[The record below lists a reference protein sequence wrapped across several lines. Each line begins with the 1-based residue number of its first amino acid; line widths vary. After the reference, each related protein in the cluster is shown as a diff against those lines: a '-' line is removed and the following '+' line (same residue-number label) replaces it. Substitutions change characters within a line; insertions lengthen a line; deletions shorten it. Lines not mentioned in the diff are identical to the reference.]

1 MKYNSDNVSL
11 IFKEDG
17 KDLNDLL
24 EQIFR
29 ILANSYEKGEDH
41 AQ

>member
-11 IFKEDG
+11 VFIEDG
-17 KDLNDLL
+17 KELTDLL

-29 ILANSYEKGEDH
+29 ILANSTEEGEKNVP
-41 AQ
+41 